1 VRDRGGARRRNGFGR
16 WCRCGHLHARFARA
30 CRRTPVYVTASGV
43 SKRQGV
49 RFHGLG
55 KRGERDRSSC
65 QLGWGTSRRK
75 CSVHDGWTQCSG
87 GRMSG
92 QSSGAGPTL
101 SLLLGG
107 VRAGKSARALALARS
122 YERTDGVLFVA
133 TAQPLDREMERRI
146 AVHRAERPPHWATLE
161 SPVELPG
168 DIVGCL
174 TANPGRFG
182 VVVID
187 CLTLWVSN
195 LLLSLEDGD
204 DAERLIGM
212 RATELL
218 GVVAASTPARRWIVV
233 SNEVG
238 FG

>member
-1 VRDRGGARRRNGFGR
+1 
-16 WCRCGHLHARFARA
+16 
-30 CRRTPVYVTASGV
+30 
-43 SKRQGV
+43 
-49 RFHGLG
+49 
-55 KRGERDRSSC
+55 
-65 QLGWGTSRRK
+65 
-75 CSVHDGWTQCSG
+75 
-87 GRMSG
+87 MSG

-122 YERTDGVLFVA
+122 YERTGGVLFVA

-146 AVHRAERPPHWATLE
+146 AVHRAERPPHWETLE

-168 DIVGCL
+168 DIAGCL
-174 TANPGRFG
+174 TANPGRFD

-187 CLTLWVSN
+187 CLTVWVSN
-195 LLLSLEDGD
+195 LLLSLDDGD
-204 DAERLIGM
+204 DAERLIGT

-238 FG
+238 FGVVPPTSLGRRYRDALGRVNQLVAASAERVTLMVAGLEVSMK